1 MDSLKQLSTAH
12 CVLLATHL
20 AAGSNIDA
28 LRTLS
33 LDRSDAF
40 SPEYLLRILLTFL
53 PETAEPSTYSGFVL
67 EVATRLYL
75 EQRDKTAI
83 DITPVTNLSN
93 AQAIKRM
100 RKLELLPLAHE
111 SCDSQDLDLV
121 TLFVIH
127 RAYRID
133 CQVGLLDMIP
143 ALVEPFLD
151 RSDYLRTWFIST
163 VLPLLRLDFEYY
175 PGSGA
180 TASLEDFSK
189 LQGSHGV
196 NVLLSKCQATY
207 EVNALEVGNVSRDL
221 KSVVGP
227 WMLGSNQRK
236 RRKLDGTRRKSVAG
250 ALRKDSSPQDS
261 DQVQNDFYDW
271 DHVFAWLV
279 HTAPQHFD
287 VVSNTIDRWD
297 GPRDI
302 DTGGYEAPEDKYLD
316 DSSRM
321 SLHVRYMQAA
331 FASVYSAESE
341 SRETIE
347 AAHGVLVRLAELLQ
361 FEPPPDLATSVE
373 MLPRIDSHASVLR
386 DSSPSIIQPDTL
398 MNEDHP
404 LTKPKVETFSLLQIF
419 VYSAYLLADVGFP
432 MPLSKVAKFR
442 FHADEDDQITLL
454 SKILRALVNGQG
466 NDEERWRSVRNKL
479 IWLWNWGMDAAE
491 MYAMNGP
498 GVLGKIGRY
507 TFEKEI
513 LISLLSAAQ
522 FTLITELYLG
532 DGGRRDHLQND
543 DIEECVLG
551 KAMEYYDNASNG
563 NVTRGGMK
571 KALDIL
577 TAFKPYFPDSPAFLA
592 AESLFAAT
600 HDLSFYALTLQ
611 HGVPF
616 RPVKIRISEDPIS
629 LIAKVLDQNPR
640 SYTKLDDLINIG
652 QNLVSARTLERSGP
666 LLDESVMD
674 MNEQKVLASRRVIGM
689 AIEAALAEDDFETAY
704 SFVVNRLNPSIDQL
718 TRQNIPSRPS
728 SSRAATSPSYGKE
741 PEDDIAW
748 RAAFHAGR
756 HRSPNSSLAS
766 SHVTI
771 TGSPALRRL
780 EQRMEL
786 LSQALLLAPQP
797 SLPEVLTAWRRCE
810 EEMTALLAQ
819 ENAEEVAFN
828 DHADNRAPGAFPSQ
842 AAVIQPRRE
851 VGRGVSEE
859 SPMGLFDVARGAAA
873 AFSRT
878 AFPLRGPGAAGSAE
892 GSARNSHDL
901 TRTLSG
907 AGSET
912 GSIGGAGNGDDR
924 VRKRDMV
931 ANAVTGGL
939 ASGIGW
945 VLGATPVQEN
955 QRDQNR

>member
-1 MDSLKQLSTAH
+1 MASLTELSAAH

-20 AAGSNIDA
+20 AAESNIDA

-40 SPEYLLRILLTFL
+40 SPELLLRILLTFL
-53 PETAEPSTYSGFVL
+53 PETAEPSTYTGYVL

-75 EQRDKTAI
+75 EQRGRIAI
-83 DITPVTNLSN
+83 DSAPVDKLSN
-93 AQAIKRM
+93 AQATKRM
-100 RKLELLPLAHE
+100 RKLELLPLARE
-111 SCDSQDLDLV
+111 SCSDDQELDPL

-133 CQVGLLDMIP
+133 AQVGLLDLLP

-151 RSDYLRTWFIST
+151 RSEYLRRWFIST
-163 VLPLLRLDFEYY
+163 VLPLLRLDYEYY
-175 PGSGA
+175 PHSGA

-189 LQGSHGV
+189 LQGSQGV
-196 NVLLSKCQATY
+196 NVLLTKAQATY
-207 EVNALEVGNVSRDL
+207 EANPTDVGNVSRDL

-227 WMLGSNQRK
+227 WMFGSNQRK
-236 RRKLDGTRRKSVAG
+236 RRKLDGARRKSIKG
-250 ALRKDSSPQDS
+250 ALGSDSSTHGTDRAQKDL
-261 DQVQNDFYDW
+261 NDW
-271 DHVFAWLV
+271 EHVFYWLV
-279 HTAPQHFD
+279 HAAPQHFD
-287 VVSNTIDRWD
+287 VVSSTIDQWC
-297 GPRDI
+297 GPKEI
-302 DTGGYEAPEDKYLD
+302 DTGGYDAPDDEYLD
-316 DSSRM
+316 DSLQER
-321 SLHVRYMQAA
+321 LRVRYAQAA

-341 SRETIE
+341 SRETVE
-347 AAHGVLVRLAELLQ
+347 DAHGVLVRLAELLK

-373 MLPRIDSHASVLR
+373 MLPRIDSHASVLHE
-386 DSSPSIIQPDTL
+386 SSPSIIQPDTL
-398 MNEDHP
+398 MNDDHP
-404 LTKPKVETFSLLQIF
+404 LTNPKVETFSLLQIF
-419 VYSAYLLADVGFP
+419 VYSAYLLADVGIP

-442 FHADEDDQITLL
+442 FHADEDDQLTLL
-454 SKILRALVNGQG
+454 AKILRGLVKGPN

-491 MYAMNGP
+491 KYAMHGP

-513 LISLLSAAQ
+513 LSALLSAEQ
-522 FTLITELYLG
+522 FSLIIEVYLAE
-532 DGGRRDHLQND
+532 RLRDHLQD
-543 DIEECVLG
+543 GDIEECVLG
-551 KAMEYYDNASNG
+551 KAMQHYDNASNG

-577 TAFKPYFPDSPAFLA
+577 TAFKPFFPDSPAFMA
-592 AESLFAAT
+592 AESLLAAT

-616 RPVKIRISEDPIS
+616 KPVNIRISEDPVS

-640 SYTKLDDLINIG
+640 SYAQLDNLINIG
-652 QNLVSARTLERSGP
+652 QNLVSARTLERHGP
-666 LLDESVMD
+666 LLDESVTE
-674 MNEQKVLASRRVIGM
+674 MNEQKLLASRRVIGM
-689 AIEAALAEDDFETAY
+689 AVEAALAEDDFETAY
-704 SFVVNRLNPSIDQL
+704 SFVVNRLNPSVDQVS
-718 TRQNIPSRPS
+718 RQGTGSRPTS
-728 SSRAATSPSYGKE
+728 RRAATSPVYRRK

-748 RAAFHAGR
+748 RVAFHAGR
-756 HRSPNSSLAS
+756 HRSPNSSLSS
-766 SHVTI
+766 SHVSVA
-771 TGSPALRRL
+771 GSPALRRL

-810 EEMTALLAQ
+810 EEMTALLAR
-819 ENAEEVAFN
+819 ETAEEEAFN

-859 SPMGLFDVARGAAA
+859 SPMGLFDVARGAAS

-878 AFPLRGPGAAGSAE
+878 AFPLRGPGANAE
-892 GSARNSHDL
+892 GSSRNSHDL

-907 AGSET
+907 AGSES
-912 GSIGGAGNGDDR
+912 GSIGGDDAR

-939 ASGIGW
+939 ASGLGW

-955 QRDQNR
+955 QRDQRRSEG